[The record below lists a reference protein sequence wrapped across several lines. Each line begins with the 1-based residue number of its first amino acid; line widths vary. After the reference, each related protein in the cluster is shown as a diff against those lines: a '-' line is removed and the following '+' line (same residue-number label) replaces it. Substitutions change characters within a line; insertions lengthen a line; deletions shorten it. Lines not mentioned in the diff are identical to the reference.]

1 MIKVLIIGLG
11 KISLLHNIKKNK
23 LSHNTHCGYLY
34 SKKNFKIVGVVEKK
48 LKLIKIF
55 NDFFSCESFNSI
67 KEAIKKTE
75 PNLVII
81 ATPTNTHLKVFKEVI
96 FNKTNN
102 TQAVLFEKPVGKNLK
117 EIKNINE
124 IIKKK
129 RVKIFVNYNRD
140 YEEAFIKLNSY
151 FLGISNCNAEVSY
164 NGGFINNASH
174 FISLFVNFF
183 GKVKKIEVLKKK
195 KIKDDFFINCIL
207 YFKNCVLNL
216 KINKI
221 KHNHYFKIKYNNKNL
236 LLYSNKSKY
245 VHFSKMNSYKKII
258 YALKNDH
265 SNIYKQI
272 ENFFNKKNYFNCSL
286 NKAIYVHQIINKC
299 INYKI
304 QGSK

>member
-11 KISLLHNIKKNK
+11 KISLLYNIKKNK

-34 SKKNFKIVGVVEKK
+34 SKKNFKIVGAVEKK

-55 NDFFSCESFNSI
+55 NDYFSCESFNSI

-81 ATPTNTHLKVFKEVI
+81 ATSTNTHLKVFKEVI
-96 FNKTNN
+96 SNKTNN
-102 TQAVLFEKPVGKNLK
+102 TQAILFEKPVGKNLK
-117 EIKNINE
+117 EIKNISE

-140 YEEAFIKLNSY
+140 YEDTFIKLSRY
-151 FLGISNCNAEVSY
+151 FLGISSCNAEVSY

-174 FISLFVNFF
+174 FISLFVKFF

-195 KIKDDFFINCIL
+195 KIKNDFFINCKL
-207 YFKNCVLNL
+207 HFNNCVLNL
-216 KINKI
+216 KNNKI
-221 KHNHYFKIKYNNKNL
+221 KYYHCFKIKYKNKNL

-245 VHFSKMNSYKKII
+245 VHFKKINSYKKIK
-258 YALKNDH
+258 YTLKNDH

-272 ENFFNKKNYFNCSL
+272 ENFFDKKNYFNCSL
-286 NKAIYVHQIINKC
+286 NKAIYIHKIINKC
-299 INYKI
+299 INFKI
-304 QGSK
+304 